1 MSSQGE
7 CKLDMSRILGKDRI
21 SNIGIIN
28 QRVRE
33 VQRKVPGQVRV
44 ITQEVEDQKETKP
57 SLLVI
62 LTNTDLFIIKF
73 YFLNQL
79 MFS

>member
-73 YFLNQL
+73 Y
-79 MFS
+79 S